1 MLRYIRLGINKQSV
15 LWHLYCPVQ
24 VVLSRKLLLL
34 LLVLDS
40 VLGQEEGEE
49 AGAEEAEEC
58 VPCEEA
64 WEYVEFL
71 KTEINVPVTEMLQD
85 FKNAGTAEQ
94 TVSQTMNVVMDIREV
109 ILTRI
114 KAIRKAEDSVVICP
128 EQNIKQEE
136 KLSEFRMEIMSILLK
151 LVESEAASNLK
162 DISSQLLKFRSSIT
176 GEVRQWWLRSILMI
190 FCLTLLHC
198 R

>member
-1 MLRYIRLGINKQSV
+1 M
-15 LWHLYCPVQ
+15 Q

-34 LLVLDS
+34 LLVLGS

-176 GEVRQWWLRSILMI
+176 GEVKKGWRCTTVIG
-190 FCLTLLHC
+190 FFLTLLHC

>member
-1 MLRYIRLGINKQSV
+1 M
-15 LWHLYCPVQ
+15 Q
-24 VVLSRKLLLL
+24 VFQTRKTLLLL
-34 LLVLDS
+34 LILGS
-40 VLGQEEGEE
+40 VLGQQGAQEG
-49 AGAEEAEEC
+49 EEC

-71 KTEINVPVTEMLQD
+71 KTEINVPVTQMLQD
-85 FKNAGTAEQ
+85 FKNSGTAEQ
-94 TVSQTMNVVMDIREV
+94 IVSQIMNVVMDIREV

-128 EQNIKQEE
+128 EQKNIKQEE

-176 GEVRQWWLRSILMI
+176 GEVRRG
-190 FCLTLLHC
+190 
-198 R
+198 